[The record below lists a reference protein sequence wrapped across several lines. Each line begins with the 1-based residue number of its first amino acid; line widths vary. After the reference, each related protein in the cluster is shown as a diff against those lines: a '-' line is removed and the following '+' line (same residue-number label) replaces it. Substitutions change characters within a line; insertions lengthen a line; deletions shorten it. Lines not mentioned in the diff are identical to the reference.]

1 MKRILFSGKARQD
14 LLAIRTYTESLWSPQ
29 QAIYYRDLL
38 LDECFSI
45 PERERIFS
53 YPKYKAYSYTHCG
66 HHYIFFRSL
75 ENEIKVVRILHEKM
89 NFASHL

>member
-1 MKRILFSGKARQD
+1 MKQILFSGKARQD
-14 LLAIRTYTESLWSPQ
+14 LLAIRAHTESFWSLQ